1 MRFAY
6 VSIVV
11 VLGGWAVL
19 GSVRPVAAQDESLGR
34 VARRDPAPAN
44 DDFLPLP
51 STSEKDDDESS
62 WWKPSMPK
70 LSMPKIERPKTPT
83 WVKKMN
89 QNTREAVDKTKSAM
103 TAPFQAQPKKQ
114 PKRPTRKEESPGF
127 WSRMFGPEEPKAPTT
142 TSDFLRNARPGM
154 SQ

>member
-6 VSIVV
+6 VSVV
-11 VLGGWAVL
+11 VVFGGLAVLGG
-19 GSVRPVAAQDESLGR
+19 VRPATAQDDSLGR

-51 STSEKDDDESS
+51 STGEKDDDESS

-114 PKRPTRKEESPGF
+114 APKRPARKEESQGF
-127 WSRMFGPEEPKAPTT
+127 WSRMFGPEEPKRPTT
-142 TSDFLRNARPGM
+142 VEEFIGGDKVRP
-154 SQ
+154 